1 MQLNQLYL
9 FYVLGIYSSAIF
21 FKYQLCTLILINEF
35 FVHHVHLYDLCTL
48 HLFFFKEKSMLLGLH
63 IYVLVA
69 VEFRK
74 CSLSVAVQLD

>member
-9 FYVLGIYSSAIF
+9 FYVFSIFLFSATF

-48 HLFFFKEKSMLLGLH
+48 HLFFKEKSMLLGLH
-63 IYVLVA
+63 VNVLIA